1 MAKANK
7 SVFKELVETTEYKYI
22 TKSGKEHVFEITQL
36 TVGDIAD
43 ITAIE
48 DESKGD
54 YVLIARSLGKEL
66 DEVYDIPIPAV
77 KGLVETIVEFNELGD
92 IYEE

>member
-7 SVFKELVETTEYKYI
+7 SVFKELVETTDYTYTTI
-22 TKSGKEHVFEITQL
+22 SGKEHVFTITQL

-43 ITAIE
+43 ISAID
-48 DESKGD
+48 DEVQGD
-54 YVLIARSLGKEL
+54 YLLIARSLGKEL
-66 DEVYDIPIPAV
+66 EEVYDIPIPAV